1 MEGLGF
7 RQIERLMHV
16 SHVSVINW
24 VKKAAEEL
32 RRVEEEKKVEK
43 EIEVLELDEMCIS
56 FKKMYGYG
64 QQ

>member
-1 MEGLGF
+1 MN
-7 RQIERLMHV
+7 V

-24 VKKAAEEL
+24 VKRAAKEL

-43 EIEVLELDEMCIS
+43 EIEVIELDEMCVS
-56 FKKMYGYG
+56 FKKISGYG